1 MALTSTIYKADLT
14 LADMDRHY
22 YASHQLT
29 IAQHPSE
36 TLERMMV
43 RVLAFAL
50 NAHEDLK
57 FGRGVSTDEDP
68 DLYQETLTGDITL
81 WIDLGQ
87 PDEKRIKK
95 ASHRSQ
101 QAMIYSYQTG
111 PGRVWWE
118 KHKHALSAFNNLSVF
133 LLPEGA
139 AEQLASF
146 AERTMQLNL
155 TIQDGLILL
164 ADGNNSMEL
173 SLEKLL

>member
-22 YASHQLT
+22 YESHQIT

-50 NAHEDLK
+50 NANEGLK
-57 FGRGVSTDEDP
+57 FGRGISTDEDP
-68 DLYQETLTGDITL
+68 DVYQETLSGDIEL

-87 PDEKRIKK
+87 PDEKRVKK
-95 ASHRSQ
+95 ASQRSK
-101 QAMIYSYQTG
+101 QAVIFSHQTG

-118 KHKHALSAFNNLSVF
+118 KNKTTLSSYKNLSVF
-133 LLPEGA
+133 LLPDGA
-139 AEQLASF
+139 AQQLASF
-146 AERTMQLNL
+146 AARTMQLNL
-155 TIQDGLILL
+155 TIQDGLILITN
-164 ADGNNSMEL
+164 GEQSMEL
-173 SLEKLL
+173 SLETLL